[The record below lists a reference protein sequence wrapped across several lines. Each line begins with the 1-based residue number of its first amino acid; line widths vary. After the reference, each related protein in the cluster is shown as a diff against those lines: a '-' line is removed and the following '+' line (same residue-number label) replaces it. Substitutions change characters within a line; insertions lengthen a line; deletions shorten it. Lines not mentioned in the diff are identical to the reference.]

1 MSARVDVQVSD
12 GADWLPLSRGRAL
25 PEHFTAIVD
34 DPGSPYMIRAEVVVA
49 AGSPGVRNLTVY
61 QREEHYPPGPPVS
74 SLRSVKVREILRLAV
89 DAAARARTDLHN
101 PRWPGAFT
109 VEGLG
114 DQVYGGPTAG
124 RRPADGDRLDAAARA
139 YRAAKAE
146 GRPVREAVM
155 QACGVASSQAAR
167 LIRAARA
174 AGKIPPRD
182 AAGPSP
188 RDARAL
194 RQAGDIT
201 AAQAGAGREPEPDL
215 PPRTVNLQT
224 GEVRTHPPKDDTEG
238 HAGTTDAAER
248 RHD

>member
-1 MSARVDVQVSD
+1 MSTRVDVQVSD

-34 DPGSPYMIRAEVVVA
+34 DPGSPYMIRAEILVT
-49 AGSPGVRNLTVY
+49 AGSPGVRNLVVY

-74 SLRSVKVREILRLAV
+74 SLRGVKVREILRLAV
-89 DAAARARTDLHN
+89 NAAARARADLHN

-114 DQVYGGPTAG
+114 DQVFGGPTAG
-124 RRPADGDRLDAAARA
+124 RRPANGDRLDAAARA

-155 QACGVASSQAAR
+155 QACGVQTSQAAR

-182 AAGPSP
+182 VAGPSP

-201 AAQAGAGREPEPDL
+201 AAPPPEEREPEPEL
-215 PPRTVNLQT
+215 PPRTVNFET
-224 GEVRTHPPKDDTEG
+224 GEVRIEQHGEE
-238 HAGTTDAAER
+238 HE
-248 RHD
+248 